1 MKIFKNRKNYGPIQ
15 GPDREYWL
23 GRSTAVV
30 ALIVG
35 YSNWSPYILIS
46 QRGSEAYDNVGKWCM
61 PCGYLDWDESASD
74 AAKREAW
81 EEVGVD
87 VDNILACKH
96 ILSNN
101 FNQPWHVKTEPS
113 ENRQNISLVYGLKFA
128 NFEDIHPIANNVG
141 DTKNE
146 VSQALWVPYCE
157 LEKYDFVYGHDVLIK
172 KYIEE
177 GIKI

>member
-35 YSNWSPYILIS
+35 YTNWSPYILIS
-46 QRGSEAYDNVGKWCM
+46 RRGSEAYDNIGKWCL
-61 PCGYLDWDESASD
+61 PCGYLDWDESGSD

-87 VDNILACKH
+87 VDDIQARKH
-96 ILSNN
+96 ILSAS
-101 FNQPWHVKTEPS
+101 FDQPWRVKTDPS
-113 ENRQNISLVYGLKFA
+113 ENRQNISLVYGLKFGD
-128 NFEDIHPIANNVG
+128 NVDDITPIANNVG

-146 VSQALWVPYCE
+146 VSDALWMPYGE
-157 LEKYDFVYGHDVLIK
+157 LKKYDFVYGHDTLIK
-172 KYIEE
+172 TYIEE
-177 GIKI
+177 